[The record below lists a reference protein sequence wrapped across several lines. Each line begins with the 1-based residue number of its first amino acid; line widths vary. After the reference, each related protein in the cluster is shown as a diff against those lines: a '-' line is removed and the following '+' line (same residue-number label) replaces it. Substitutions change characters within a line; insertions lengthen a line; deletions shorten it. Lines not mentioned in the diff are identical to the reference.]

1 MVMIGT
7 DSHKR
12 THTAVAVDEVGRRL
26 GTKTVRANS
35 DGHLALLEWSAQFVG
50 RWVSA

>member
-12 THTAVAVDEVGRRL
+12 THTVVTIDEVGRRL
-26 GTKTVRANS
+26 GIRTVRTNEYS
-35 DGHLALLEWSAQFVG
+35 VF
-50 RWVSA
+50 

>member
-12 THTAVAVDEVGRRL
+12 THTVVAVDDVGRRL
-26 GTKTVRANS
+26 GTKTVAVPTAT
-35 DGHLALLEWSAQFVG
+35 GIWTGAMVG
-50 RWVSA
+50 AVR

>member
-12 THTAVAVDEVGRRL
+12 THTFVAVDEIGRRL
-26 GTKTVRANS
+26 GTTTVRANS
-35 DGHLALLEWSAQFVG
+35 DGHLSLLQWAAQFAG
-50 RWVSA
+50 